1 MNNQIVQK
9 VINKNKP
16 KIYYFKNLLWAFLIG
31 GLIGLSGEILFKIF
45 HTILKL
51 SKENSLS
58 LMSMSLIIISSIL
71 TGFGIYDKI
80 GQVAGAGTILPITG
94 FSNSMTSAALESK
107 TEGLIQGIFANMLK
121 LAGTVIISGSLVAFV
136 VSFLIY
142 LSEKL

>member
-16 KIYYFKNLLWAFLIG
+16 KINYFKNLLWAFLIG

-45 HTILKL
+45 HTTLKL

-94 FSNSMTSAALESK
+94 FSNSMTSVALESK